1 MKDICAKEDCKNAV
15 NDNDIAVVQ
24 SPIGPVLVHLC
35 TQHFSDM
42 LHANMAIRIEKRDKE
57 KAKHERRAT

>member
-1 MKDICAKEDCKNAV
+1 VKNICAKEDCENSV

-35 TQHFSDM
+35 VEHFSAM
-42 LHANMAIRIEKRDKE
+42 LHANMAIRVEKRDKE
-57 KAKHERRAT
+57 KAQHG